1 MVGPL
6 LAGTPLQ
13 AAPTS
18 RTVAFVNDLSDFLT
32 CTSPFH
38 PALPHTGRFT
48 VGMLNA
54 SVGETRSFATRHAL
68 ALGLAGVALSQ
79 G

>member
-1 MVGPL
+1 M
-6 LAGTPLQ
+6 
-13 AAPTS
+13 S

-38 PALPHTGRFT
+38 LALPHTGRFT
-48 VGMLNA
+48 VWGMLNA